1 MLEENF
7 NIEKFI
13 EVKKEEIRKL
23 ETRQNIIKL
32 PLEVLW
38 VLVVVPI
45 IKYAP
50 FLLDSLE
57 EISALV
63 MLIGGT
69 GLWHIGTILNG
80 DKKRQNIEQEIDIA
94 NLLKEQQEENVS
106 LKNSK
111 TISNGKKI
119 NNSQLDSSVLV
130 VKEDLVK
137 ADLIEEW
144 NAYVLA
150 SDETT
155 IKINEIVTICLEELY
170 GGISTE
176 NLMLMLQDFNLSFED
191 LEGIVALVIHFS
203 PRGEELRE
211 YWNKL
216 YPEYEIKYLNRT
228 R

>member
-13 EVKKEEIRKL
+13 EAKKEEIRKL

-69 GLWHIGTILNG
+69 GLWHIVSVLNG
-80 DKKRQNIEQEIDIA
+80 DKKRQNM
-94 NLLKEQQEENVS
+94 N
-106 LKNSK
+106 
-111 TISNGKKI
+111 KK
-119 NNSQLDSSVLV
+119 
-130 VKEDLVK
+130 
-137 ADLIEEW
+137 
-144 NAYVLA
+144 
-150 SDETT
+150 
-155 IKINEIVTICLEELY
+155 
-170 GGISTE
+170 
-176 NLMLMLQDFNLSFED
+176 
-191 LEGIVALVIHFS
+191 
-203 PRGEELRE
+203 
-211 YWNKL
+211 
-216 YPEYEIKYLNRT
+216 
-228 R
+228 